1 MATSIDETILLTGF
15 MGSGKT
21 MIGEALAKKLNKPFA
36 DIDKIIEEKEGMPI
50 KDIFKKEGEAAFR
63 AKEKAEITNYLT
75 EASAGNAV
83 VSVGGG
89 SFLQKEIRNICMK
102 NATVVF
108 LHISWSAWLER
119 LDMLVE
125 TRPVLHG
132 RTISEIRTLYDD
144 RQAIYDQHHYRV
156 TVDGLDPEE
165 ASDKIISA
173 FQDKS
178 I

>member
-75 EASAGNAV
+75 GANVENAV

-89 SFLQKEIRNICMK
+89 AFLQEDIRDLCME

-108 LHISWSAWLER
+108 LHISWQAWLDR
-119 LDMLVE
+119 MDMLVA

-132 RTISEIRTLYDD
+132 KTISEIRSLYEE
-144 RQAIYDQHHYRV
+144 RQAIYARHHLKI

-165 ASDKIISA
+165 ASGKIITA
-173 FQDKS
+173 F
-178 I
+178 

>member
-1 MATSIDETILLTGF
+1 

-36 DIDKIIEEKEGMPI
+36 DIDKIIEEKESMPI
-50 KDIFKKEGEAAFR
+50 TEIFKKEGEAAFR
-63 AKEKAEITNYLT
+63 AKEKMEIANYLS
-75 EASAGNAV
+75 ASSAGNAII
-83 VSVGGG
+83 SVGGG
-89 SFLQKEIRNICMK
+89 AFLQEEVRDICMK
-102 NATVVF
+102 NTTVIF
-108 LHISWSAWLER
+108 LHISWTAWLER

-144 RQAIYDQHHYRV
+144 RQTIYDQHHYRV

-173 FQDKS
+173 LQGKS

>member
-1 MATSIDETILLTGF
+1 

-21 MIGEALAKKLNKPFA
+21 MIGEALAKKLNKSFA
-36 DIDKIIEEKEGMPI
+36 DIDKIIEEKENMPI
-50 KDIFKKEGEAAFR
+50 TEIFKKEGEAAFR
-63 AKEKAEITNYLT
+63 AKEKMEIADYLT
-75 EASAGNAV
+75 GPSAGNAV

-89 SFLQKEIRNICMK
+89 AFLQEEVRHICMK
-102 NATVVF
+102 NATVIF
-108 LHISWSAWLER
+108 LHISWTAWLER

-132 RTISEIRTLYDD
+132 KTISEIQTLYDD
-144 RQAIYDQHHYRV
+144 RQTVYDQHHYRV

-165 ASDKIISA
+165 ASDKIISTLRT
-173 FQDKS
+173 KP